1 MNEKK
6 KKKRSKD
13 EQFCLNF
20 DASEDIICASHLTI
34 KKSSLPLLL
43 GK

>member
-1 MNEKK
+1 MILVMNEKK

-20 DASEDIICASHLTI
+20 DASEDIYLCFTSYYQ
-34 KKSSLPLLL
+34 KK
-43 GK
+43 